1 MSKKILKRLLDMF
14 PYFLTR
20 NPESNFV
27 KSQSVTSQRF
37 KDLYIALRD
46 TYESF
51 RLDKRCLIFKE
62 QDCDYDY
69 TMHFICN
76 IPLLEYVAIYED
88 DVLIYESF
96 FELCEDE
103 SYSYMIRE
111 NIINSSDIDEVIS
124 SNEYLIEDNI
134 TGIDYSYS
142 STSENIIPITSYR
155 ISVKTFDEYECEKG
169 FPENDTIQNNIYDHD
184 ISLDELGAL
193 NNIPRKKY
201 IPTTDFAKTEPPYN
215 DRTTED
221 DYHYMQRMLMYNLLI
236 HQEPLPVAEIFKLY
250 GISSNL
256 INRDRFIIRMFDIF
270 KHEDGYYYDET
281 ADGDRLFVN
290 DWIPEPWEHKDR
302 LCETSIDLGEYF
314 YVSANTL
321 QPVRKQ
327 KVFFTFEFL
336 NSLMEALTGDYTVDI
351 YLDGELIIE
360 AYKDKLY
367 NVDLSLLS
375 TTEDNV
381 FYFEGKLGDW
391 IIGTW
396 TETIH
401 IRGCNDADFY
411 VNANGSDDNDG
422 TRAHPFQTLERAVT
436 AVNGIYDLIAVQ
448 GSISIDGAIAIPERC
463 IIIGCGNAKIN
474 NNSSNVFFNI
484 EQDQYLILQ
493 DLTLTT
499 SKEPVFKGV
508 IDNQMFTNDN
518 YITENTDALTY
529 SMDNGVLIE
538 DLEADYFIKDI
549 KFDTNTGLLSWTRY
563 TPEEFQ
569 ALKDLNGIIHD
580 MELIPDDDVYYS
592 KYTPVTT
599 DEKLLNYPFV
609 YFEDRE
615 ELTTAIQNLTYDYK
629 TGILELSL
637 CGDEIVWQAKSHSI

>member
-62 QDCDYDY
+62 QYCDYDY

-103 SYSYMIRE
+103 SYSYMVRE

-124 SNEYLIEDNI
+124 RNEYLIEDNI

-142 STSENIIPITSYR
+142 STSENIIPTTSYR

-201 IPTTDFAKTEPPYN
+201 ITTTDFAKTEPSYN

-236 HQEPLPVAEIFKLY
+236 HQESLPVAEIFKLY
-250 GISSNL
+250 GIPSNL
-256 INRDRFIIRMFDIF
+256 INRDRFLIRMFDIF
-270 KHEDGYYYDET
+270 KHDYYYDET
-281 ADGDRLFVN
+281 ADGDKLFVN
-290 DWIPEPWEHKDR
+290 DWIPEPWEHKDK

-327 KVFFTFEFL
+327 KVIFTFEFL

-360 AYKDKLY
+360 DYKEKLY

-381 FYFEGKLGDW
+381 FYFEGKQGDRV
-391 IIGTW
+391 IGTW

-422 TRAHPFQTLERAVT
+422 TKTHPFRTLEHAVT

-499 SKEPVFKGV
+499 SKEPVFTGV
-508 IDNQMFTNDN
+508 IDNQMFTNEN

-529 SMDNGVLIE
+529 SMDNGVLLE

-563 TPEEFQ
+563 TPSEFKK
-569 ALKDLNGIIHD
+569 LKDLTGVIHD
-580 MELIPDDDVYYS
+580 MELIPDDDVYYR
-592 KYTPVTT
+592 KFTPVTS

-615 ELTTAIQNLTYDYK
+615 ELTTAIQGLTYDYN

>member
-1 MSKKILKRLLDMF
+1 MMKHKKILKRLLDMF
-14 PYFLTR
+14 PYFLSR

-27 KSQSVTSQRF
+27 RSQSVSAERF
-37 KDLYIALRD
+37 KELYIALRD

-51 RLDKRCLIFKE
+51 RLDKRCLIYKE
-62 QDCDYDY
+62 QDVDYDY
-69 TMHFICN
+69 TMHFLCN
-76 IPLLEYVAIYED
+76 IPLLEYVAVYEE
-88 DVLIYESF
+88 DVLIYEAF
-96 FELCEDE
+96 FELAEDE
-103 SYSYMIRE
+103 SYSYMVRE
-111 NIINSSDIDEVIS
+111 NIVDSEGDIS
-124 SNEYLIEDNI
+124 TNEYNI
-134 TGIDYSYS
+134 DDDITYLDYSYS
-142 STSENIIPITSYR
+142 STSLNIIPTISYHL
-155 ISVKTFDEYECEKG
+155 SVRTFDEYETVKG
-169 FPENDTIQNNIYDHD
+169 FPENDEDMDNIYDHD
-184 ISLDELGAL
+184 ISLDEIGAL
-193 NNIPRKKY
+193 NNIPRKRY
-201 IPTTDFAKTEPPYN
+201 VVTNDYAKTEPPYN
-215 DRTTED
+215 DRLTED
-221 DYHYMQRMLMYNLLI
+221 DYHYMQRMLYYNLLV
-236 HQEPLPVAEIFKLY
+236 HQTSLPVAEIFKLY
-250 GISSNL
+250 GLEAEL

-270 KHEDGYYYDET
+270 KHDYYYDET
-281 ADGDRLFVN
+281 ADGDKLFVN

-351 YLDGELIIE
+351 YLDGELLIE
-360 AYKDKLY
+360 AYKDRIY

-381 FYFEGKLGDW
+381 FYFEGKLGDR

-422 TRAHPFQTLERAVT
+422 TRAHPFRTLERAVT

-448 GSISIDGAIAIPERC
+448 GEINIDGAIAIPERC

-474 NNSSNVFFNI
+474 NNTSNVFFNI

-499 SKEPVFKGV
+499 SKEPVFTGV
-508 IDNQMFTNDN
+508 IDNQMFTNEN

-529 SMDNGVLIE
+529 SMDNGVLLE

-549 KFDTNTGLLSWTRY
+549 KFDTSTGLLSWTRY
-563 TPEEFQ
+563 TPEEFKK
-569 ALKDLNGIIHD
+569 LKDLNGVIHD
-580 MELIPDDDVYYS
+580 MELIPDDDVYYR
-592 KYTPVTT
+592 KFTPVTN

-615 ELTTAIQNLTYDYK
+615 ELTTAIQGLTYDYN

>member
-27 KSQSVTSQRF
+27 KSQSVTSERF

-103 SYSYMIRE
+103 SYSYMVRE
-111 NIINSSDIDEVIS
+111 NIINPLNIDDAIS
-124 SNEYLIEDNI
+124 SNEYLIDDNI
-134 TGIDYSYS
+134 TIIDYSYS

-201 IPTTDFAKTEPPYN
+201 IPTTDYAKTEPPYN

-236 HQEPLPVAEIFKLY
+236 HQESLPVAEIFKLY

-256 INRDRFIIRMFDIF
+256 INRDRFLIRMFDIF
-270 KHEDGYYYDET
+270 KHEYHYDET
-281 ADGDRLFVN
+281 ASGDKLFVD
-290 DWIPEPWEHKDR
+290 DWTPEPWEHKDII
-302 LCETSIDLGEYF
+302 CETSLDLGEYF
-314 YVSANTL
+314 YVYANTL

-327 KVFFTFEFL
+327 KVYFTFEFL
-336 NSLMEALTGDYTVDI
+336 NCLMNPLTGNYTVDI
-351 YLDGELIIE
+351 YLNEELIE
-360 AYKDKLY
+360 ENYQYNQY
-367 NVDLSLLS
+367 NVDLTLLS

-381 FYFEGKLGDW
+381 FTFKGKLGDR
-391 IIGTW
+391 IIATW
-396 TETIH
+396 TETVH
-401 IRGCNDADFY
+401 IRGCDDADFY
-411 VNANGSDDNDG
+411 VKANGSDENDG
-422 TRAHPFQTLERAVT
+422 SKNSPFKTLEHAVKS
-436 AVNGIYDLIAVQ
+436 VNGIYNLIAVQ
-448 GSISIDGAIAIPERC
+448 GAITIDGEIEIPESC
-463 IIIGCGNAKIN
+463 AIIGCGNATITN
-474 NNSSNVFFNI
+474 NGSYIFFNVN
-484 EQDQYLILQ
+484 QDQELILQ
-493 DLTLTT
+493 DLTLLTL
-499 SKEPVFKGV
+499 KEPAFKSIIDNNVFK
-508 IDNQMFTNDN
+508 N
-518 YITENTDALTY
+518 ENCMNEVETVLNY
-529 SMDNGVLIE
+529 SMDNGVLID
-538 DLEADYFIKDI
+538 DLIADFFIKNI
-549 KFDTNTGLLSWTRY
+549 QFDSNTGLLSWDKY
-563 TPEEFQ
+563 SPEEFKK
-569 ALKDLNGIIHD
+569 LSDLTDVITD
-580 MELIPDDDVYYS
+580 MELVPDDDVYYS

-599 DEKLLNYPFV
+599 DEKLLSYPFV
-609 YFEDRE
+609 YLEDR
-615 ELTTAIQNLTYDYK
+615 TALEKAVQGITYDY
-629 TGILELSL
+629 TNGILELTL
-637 CGDEIVWQAKSHSI
+637 CGDEIIWQAESHSI